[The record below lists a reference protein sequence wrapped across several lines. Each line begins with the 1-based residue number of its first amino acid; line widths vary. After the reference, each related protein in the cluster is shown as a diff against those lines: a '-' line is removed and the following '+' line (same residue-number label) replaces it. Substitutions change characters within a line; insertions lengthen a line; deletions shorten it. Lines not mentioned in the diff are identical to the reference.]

1 MTRRARE
8 IETLLLTMF
17 AAVPLYFTSAIGKT
31 PVLLFH
37 LAMAAI
43 VIRVAMGKTP
53 QIMPVRLMRW
63 MAIAYVAFY
72 FVDWRLISGTA
83 IAASTHLV
91 LFIAVYQPTES
102 LQRNNQGQRM
112 LTAALIFVASLATST
127 HITVVPFVLLFA
139 FVMFRQLMYVSHLE
153 TVRSLISQTTTHEYA
168 EAPSGRAAGFYL
180 AGSMAI
186 GAMLFPVLPRV
197 RSPFM
202 SGFTG
207 SLPGSATSLTETID
221 FRQARISSSDP
232 TIVARVWMD
241 GATQELFAPIRLRAM
256 AYDRYD
262 RGEWRQSRRGL
273 REVPLRNGV
282 LSLGRASGAT
292 GEVTLQQKP
301 QQGKLLVPVG
311 AYSITGMPTRLYE
324 GPARDTYYAYHD
336 GLVNLRVLVAEE
348 VQPLRVTRVTTV
360 SYPVSREIAAM
371 ARQIVGTEVRP
382 ERQAALIER
391 YMTSNFRYVTNAGDP
406 GKTIS
411 IEDFLLRNRAGQCEY
426 FAAGMV
432 VLMTSLDVPARI
444 AGGFYGGRR
453 NPLTGYYAIRRED
466 AHAWTEIWDGAR
478 WVTFDS
484 TPVML
489 RPGSGAMNP
498 LREYLAAV
506 ADSLTFAWDRYV
518 LTYGLGDQAVL
529 IETLIDITR
538 ATVANVRSQLRA
550 GAKTVTSPDFL
561 RIMALLVAC
570 ALLYALLKRR
580 RRPLFDLLS
589 AHLERR
595 GIEVGPSM
603 TMEEAL
609 QRLRADQA
617 VAAREL
623 EPLIALYEEERFSSH
638 ADRGRVGRIRRRLSE
653 LRA

>member
-1 MTRRARE
+1 MTPRARE

-17 AAVPLYFTSAIGKT
+17 AAVPLYFTSAIGAV
-31 PVLLFH
+31 PVLFFH

-43 VIRVAMGKTP
+43 VVRVAMGKTP
-53 QIMPVRLMRW
+53 QLVPARLMRW
-63 MAIAYVAFY
+63 MAFAYIPLY
-72 FVDWRLISGTA
+72 FVDWRMISGTA

-91 LFIAVYQPTES
+91 LFIAVYQPSES
-102 LQRNNQGQRM
+102 MQRNNHGQRM

-153 TVRSLISQTTTHEYA
+153 TVRSVELEYA

-186 GAMLFPVLPRV
+186 GAMLFPLLPRV

-202 SGFTG
+202 SGFAG
-207 SLPGSATSLTETID
+207 SLPGSSTSLTETID
-221 FRQARISSSDP
+221 FRQARLSTTDP

-241 GATQELFAPIRLRAM
+241 GSTRQRFGPVRLRAM

-262 RGEWRQSRRGL
+262 RGEWKQSRRGL

-282 LSLGRASGAT
+282 LSLGRPSRST
-292 GEVTLQQKP
+292 GDVVVQQKL
-301 QQGKLLVPVG
+301 QRGKVLMPVG
-311 AYSITGMPTRLYE
+311 AYAVTGMPARIYE
-324 GPARDTYYAYHD
+324 GPARDTYYSYHD
-336 GLVNLRVLVAEE
+336 GLVNLRVRVAEE
-348 VQPLRVTRVTTV
+348 VEPLRLSRITTV
-360 SYPVSREIAAM
+360 NYPVSREVAAM
-371 ARQIVGTEVRP
+371 ARQIVGTETQP

-391 YMTSNFRYVTNAGDP
+391 YLTTNFRYVTNAGEP
-406 GKTIS
+406 GQTIS
-411 IEDFLLRNRAGQCEY
+411 VEDFLLRNRAGQCEY

-466 AHAWTEIWDGAR
+466 AHAWTEIWDGRR
-478 WVTFDS
+478 WVTFDA

-498 LREYLAAV
+498 LREYMIAI
-506 ADSLTFAWDRYV
+506 ADSATFAWDRYV

-529 IETLIDITR
+529 VETVLEWTR
-538 ATVANVRSQLRA
+538 TTATTFRSRFRA
-550 GAKTVTSPDFL
+550 GTQAVTSPDFL
-561 RIMALLVAC
+561 TILGLLVAC
-570 ALLYALLKRR
+570 ALAIAFFKRR

-589 AHLERR
+589 LHLARH
-595 GIEVGPSM
+595 GIEVGPST

-609 QRLRADQA
+609 QRLHSNHPE
-617 VAAREL
+617 AAREL
-623 EPLIALYEEERFSSH
+623 EPLIALYEEERFSPH
-638 ADRGRVGRIRRRLSE
+638 QDRGRVGRIRRRLAE
-653 LRA
+653 LRV

>member
-1 MTRRARE
+1 MTRKARE

-17 AAVPLYFTSAIGKT
+17 AAVPLYFTSAIGTT
-31 PVLLFH
+31 PVVFFH

-43 VIRVAMGKTP
+43 VVRVAMGKTP
-53 QIMPVRLMRW
+53 QLSPVRLMRW
-63 MAIAYVAFY
+63 MAFAYIPFY

-91 LFIAVYQPTES
+91 LFIAVYQPSES
-102 LQRNNQGQRM
+102 MQRNNHGQRM

-139 FVMFRQLMYVSHLE
+139 FVTFRQLMYVSHLE
-153 TVRSLISQTTTHEYA
+153 TVRSLSSQSATQEYA

-186 GAMLFPVLPRV
+186 GALLFPLLPRV

-202 SGFTG
+202 SGFAG
-207 SLPGSATSLTETID
+207 ALPGSSTSLTETID
-221 FRQARISSSDP
+221 FRQARLATTDP
-232 TIVARVWMD
+232 TIVARVWM
-241 GATQELFAPIRLRAM
+241 GGSTQQRFGPIRLRAM

-262 RGEWRQSRRGL
+262 GGEWRQSRRGL
-273 REVPLRNGV
+273 REVPARSGV
-282 LSLGRASGAT
+282 VHLGRASGST
-292 GEVTLQQKP
+292 GEVVLQMKLQR
-301 QQGKLLVPVG
+301 GKVLMPAG
-311 AYSITGMPTRLYE
+311 AYSLTGMPTRLYE

-336 GLVNLRVLVAEE
+336 GLVNLRVRVAEE
-348 VQPLRVTRVTTV
+348 VEPRRLTPVHTV
-360 SYPVSREIAAM
+360 SYPVSREVAAM

-391 YMTSNFRYVTNAGDP
+391 YMSTNFRYVTNAGDP
-406 GKTIS
+406 GQTIS

-453 NPLTGYYAIRRED
+453 NPLTGYFAIRRED
-466 AHAWTEIWDGAR
+466 AHAWTEIWDGTR
-478 WVTFDS
+478 WVTFDA
-484 TPVML
+484 TPVLL

-498 LREYLAAV
+498 LREYLIAV
-506 ADSLTFAWDRYV
+506 GDSLTFAWDRYV
-518 LTYGLGDQAVL
+518 LTYGLGDQAALVETVL
-529 IETLIDITR
+529 EWTR
-538 ATVANVRSQLRA
+538 TTAATFRSQLRA
-550 GAKTVTSPDFL
+550 GRQAVTSPDFL
-561 RIMALLVAC
+561 TILSLLVAS
-570 ALLYALLKRR
+570 ALVVALFMRR
-580 RRPLFDLLS
+580 RRPLFELLS
-589 AHLERR
+589 VHLARQ

-609 QRLRADQA
+609 QRLRSHHPE
-617 VAAREL
+617 AARDL

-638 ADRGRVGRIRRRLSE
+638 EDRGRVGRIRRKLAE